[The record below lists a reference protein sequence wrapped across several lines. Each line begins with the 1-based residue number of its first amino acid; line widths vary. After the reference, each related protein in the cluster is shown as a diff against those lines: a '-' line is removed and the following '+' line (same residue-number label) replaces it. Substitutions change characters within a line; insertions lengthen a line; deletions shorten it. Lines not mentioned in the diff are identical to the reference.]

1 MRKLDT
7 RFRILVLAIMDLSDQ
22 ELNIA
27 LEEFERTMVD
37 VSELFLPQLE
47 NHLDRTI
54 ICAAVE
60 SGAMRFAMFIF
71 IFTSSGKR
79 LFETLYMLCLAS
91 KHALGLN
98 SFHV

>member
-1 MRKLDT
+1 MTKLDT

-22 ELNIA
+22 ELSIA

-47 NHLDRTI
+47 NRLNRTI

-60 SGAMRFAMFIF
+60 SGVCDENKMVNGERAFI
-71 IFTSSGKR
+71 
-79 LFETLYMLCLAS
+79 
-91 KHALGLN
+91 LN
-98 SFHV
+98 T